1 MFVYPIF
8 TSYFEMNDDPKLV
21 KHGGKCK
28 LDVRKVFV
36 DDRKISDS
44 KPWAIQRE
52 KEKKNKY

>member
-8 TSYFEMNDDPKLV
+8 TSYFETNDDPKLV

-28 LDVRKVFV
+28 LDVRKIFV

-52 KEKKNKY
+52 KEKK